1 MDYIRRLNNKVMT
14 NKVFPI
20 PKEKLKDNVLHKFCG
35 ETSLPGW
42 PYLNRE
48 MSQVWKMIWIVF
60 LLAAC
65 GTSVYVLVTI
75 PLCWGSQTFIAAD
88 HRNCFL
94 KSCDPQEISRP
105 YKCENRNSEKMGLF
119 DQTSPKY
126 SLQSNTVITITVI
139 TNSRL

>member
-1 MDYIRRLNNKVMT
+1 MFILKSFLPIYLFVEQTQKINILIEWVCVNCSIDILLYFNIHLFIFSVGWIIFVFPFLQLCFEMDYIRRLNNKVMT

-48 MSQVWKMIWIVF
+48 MSQVWKMIWILF

-65 GTSVYVLVTI
+65 GTSVYVLV
-75 PLCWGSQTFIAAD
+75 
-88 HRNCFL
+88 
-94 KSCDPQEISRP
+94 
-105 YKCENRNSEKMGLF
+105 
-119 DQTSPKY
+119 
-126 SLQSNTVITITVI
+126 
-139 TNSRL
+139 